1 MPMFG
6 RDTSYRTIVE
16 RTNERKKIMG
26 YAWILFWGAYMKNG
40 FQMSD
45 KLWKLVITL
54 GIVDVVSD
62 FLKDVTKIIVATKK

>member
-1 MPMFG
+1 
-6 RDTSYRTIVE
+6 
-16 RTNERKKIMG
+16 MG
-26 YAWILFWGAYMKNG
+26 YAWILFWGAYMRNG

-54 GIVDVVSD
+54 GIVDIVSE